1 MLLNKKKER
10 VILVIERRIVVT
22 NKTLPNVLEDISIAL
37 GVAIS
42 IEQIETILG
51 IIILVIQIVWI
62 LWKCGVSIYNKIK
75 EKRYSEIGE
84 DIKQVQDELSNLKD
98 QVTKDK

>member
-1 MLLNKKKER
+1 M
-10 VILVIERRIVVT
+10 
-22 NKTLPNVLEDISIAL
+22 EDISIAF

-42 IEQIETILG
+42 IDQIESILG
-51 IIILVIQIVWI
+51 IVILVIQIIWI
-62 LWKCGVSIYNKIK
+62 LWKLGVSIYKKVK

-84 DIKQVQDELSNLKD
+84 DIKQAQDELSNLKD

>member
-1 MLLNKKKER
+1 MKKER
-10 VILVIERRIVVT
+10 VILVIERRILVT
-22 NKTLPNVLEDISIAL
+22 NKTLTNVLEDISIAL

-62 LWKCGVSIYNKIK
+62 LWKCGVSIYHKIK

-84 DIKQVQDELSNLKD
+84 DIKQVQDELTNLKD